1 MTDEYLPS
9 TELNA
14 ATGEEDTE
22 TVISNKGIKL
32 RENLLD
38 DILLIELFR

>member
-9 TELNA
+9 TDLNV

-22 TVISNKGIKL
+22 TVITNKGT
-32 RENLLD
+32 LLKR
-38 DILLIELFR
+38 IFLMIFYIELFR